1 MSALLA
7 TAPALVAW
15 SDQAWS
21 DQIELAKARSGTLAW
36 VREKIPFEV
45 TPSFPLMYRTPEPGA
60 DRVASG
66 ISIEFAREPARPSL
80 SS

>member
-21 DQIELAKARSGTLAW
+21 DQAWSEQIELAKARSGTLAW

-45 TPSFPLMYRTPEPGA
+45 TPSFPLM
-60 DRVASG
+60 
-66 ISIEFAREPARPSL
+66 
-80 SS
+80 